1 VSTSKAIPVE
11 SVTLDKTTATLK
23 EGETV
28 TLVATVLPANATNN
42 TGVIWTTSDATIAT
56 VADGVVTAVK
66 AGTATISANAGG
78 KSGTCAVTVTEKI
91 NQIADITEASKTYT
105 VQGVVGAINTK
116 SFVLTDGTHSVL
128 VYQNAVPTV
137 KVGDYVQVSGT
148 SSSYNGA
155 FQLGGTIKVTAL
167 TEGTAPTEAAAT
179 PLTAAIA
186 DSWAVAKATFSTADI
201 VKYSWKATAVV
212 SGSYTTLN
220 FVGSDTV
227 IEPVYVDS
235 KVYSFV
241 EHKVYN
247 VEAYFTGYSSKN
259 KYASVIVTKAEVEEF
274 APTTI
279 TISAENNATK
289 IVKGAT
295 VQLTA
300 AVTAAGAYEKVNWT
314 SSDDTDDAIAAAD
327 KVTVDATGL
336 VTAPAT
342 AGEHDVTITATSA
355 FTGSTVNATYKLTVV
370 GKSVVIDGLNLLSI
384 NEKSKLTYSTTD
396 DSTTATFTAVSSD
409 TTLATIA
416 ADGTVT
422 PLKAGEVTIT
432 VSSEGYSEATFAI
445 TIVSNIAGTH
455 GLANNAA
462 VTTKGVVKGVVAGTG
477 YMLADNF
484 NTDGTA
490 NYIYVYDKAS
500 TLAVGAYV
508 EIVGKVTTGYGYE
521 LVPTTTTVLETTAPT
536 ITDTAKS
543 WTNTEFDAW
552 DGLSCSLVTIPY
564 IHLATTTDSKG
575 NKHLNFTV
583 PESSNKGSILS
594 TETIADGLYSITGYS
609 AVISSGYRSFILTG
623 TPTAATTPA
632 LTGITITAENSATT
646 IEQGGT
652 VQLAAHQTPFGAE
665 SAITWTSSDTAD
677 TTIVA
682 ANKITVDANG
692 LVTAP
697 ATAAIDH
704 EVTITASSSTITGT
718 FKLKVV
724 AKPVRLNYLIDK
736 TFSGIPTAY
745 ATPGSA
751 TDNDIT
757 MAFYNTTLSSNMI
770 MFSGSTSRAKGMVY
784 NTSAT
789 IRAISSVVVTF
800 NKTKTDAN
808 APASMT
814 VSSGTAALSTAPT
827 TSDIAPVKGT
837 DGVYTLTYTPT
848 GTTDTFFN
856 ICHTSTNTYA
866 QYVDSILVTLVAA

>member
-1 VSTSKAIPVE
+1 
-11 SVTLDKTTATLK
+11 
-23 EGETV
+23 
-28 TLVATVLPANATNN
+28 
-42 TGVIWTTSDATIAT
+42 
-56 VADGVVTAVK
+56 
-66 AGTATISANAGG
+66 
-78 KSGTCAVTVTEKI
+78 
-91 NQIADITEASKTYT
+91 
-105 VQGVVGAINTK
+105 
-116 SFVLTDGTHSVL
+116 
-128 VYQNAVPTV
+128 
-137 KVGDYVQVSGT
+137 
-148 SSSYNGA
+148 
-155 FQLGGTIKVTAL
+155 
-167 TEGTAPTEAAAT
+167 
-179 PLTAAIA
+179 
-186 DSWAVAKATFSTADI
+186 
-201 VKYSWKATAVV
+201 
-212 SGSYTTLN
+212 
-220 FVGSDTV
+220 
-227 IEPVYVDS
+227 
-235 KVYSFV
+235 
-241 EHKVYN
+241 
-247 VEAYFTGYSSKN
+247 
-259 KYASVIVTKAEVEEF
+259 
-274 APTTI
+274 
-279 TISAENNATK
+279 
-289 IVKGAT
+289 
-295 VQLTA
+295 
-300 AVTAAGAYEKVNWT
+300 VTAAGAYEKVNWT